1 MAARTDARRVLMG
14 LAHKAAAQL
23 GMDDETR
30 RAVQQAVTGK
40 ASCKDMSEAELR
52 RLLWHYKAKGVDIGI
67 PGPAPRGGQGW
78 TRPTPWQWA
87 EIERLALAL
96 GWDGLEDG
104 RLLAFVRRTA
114 QVDGVRFLTRRQAT
128 GVITGL
134 RRWVAQRERSAG
146 QRPVD
151 RRGGTV

>member
-14 LAHKAAAQL
+14 LAHKAALLAGL
-23 GMDDETR
+23 DDDAR

-87 EIERLALAL
+87 EIERLSHAM
-96 GWDGLEDG
+96 GWEGLEDG

-114 QVDGVRFLTRRQAT
+114 QVDSVRFLTRRQAT

-134 RRWVAQRERSAG
+134 GRWLASIQRRAG
-146 QRPVD
+146 R
-151 RRGGTV
+151 